1 MHTFLSDAE
10 IEALR
15 GECRAIAREWA
26 EVVEIRRQRKFDPG
40 QPRIPAGQTG
50 GGQWTLAGG
59 VAAGLRLAARLAG
72 ALGSLAVLYL
82 EMSKRNDPNHRA
94 AAVFKSREYPIS
106 EGELDFAE
114 VRNLE
119 RDETKRNCPRLDEV
133 QTRTNAAAEI
143 VSQTRPGLPPAEY
156 GTAVHENLKQQI
168 NALGDPNFRAEVSF
182 LKGEREAYGKSGTV
196 RVDVYERIDAVT
208 ACVYDIKTGYS
219 GLSPARMREIA
230 QNVGMLFGPIGRV
243 IITEVRPMR

>member
-1 MHTFLSDAE
+1 MMRVHIQSDLD
-10 IEALR
+10 ALR
-15 GECRAIAREWA
+15 RDYGAIAAEWA
-26 EVVEIRRQRKFDPG
+26 DVAQRLRERKFDPG
-40 QPRIPAGQTG
+40 QPRIPGGSPG
-50 GGQWTLAGG
+50 GGQFTFGRVLAQ
-59 VAAGLRLAARLAG
+59 AGLKLATRLSVLTSIAA
-72 ALGSLAVLYL
+72 LYL
-82 EMSKRNDPNHRA
+82 EMSKRNDANHRA

-106 EGELDFAE
+106 ERELDLGE

-119 RDETKRNCPRLDEV
+119 RDETRRNCPRLEEV
-133 QTRTNAAAEI
+133 QSRTNAAAEV

-168 NALGDPNFRAEVSF
+168 RALDDPNFRAEVSF
-182 LKGEREAYGKSGTV
+182 LKGERETYGKSGTV

-230 QNVGMLFGPIGRV
+230 QNVGTLFGPVGRV